1 MLWQRHSVQVDGSI
15 ESGIAGLMV
24 RQLVRRF
31 LAGNLLGRVMA
42 TYHSIVWIDHHKA
55 VVWNF
60 TDDGQSKSVVKT
72 PDQHEHT
79 HIRKSP
85 HGGHK
90 TPDALE
96 YFDGVAKVLAGMRE
110 ILVMGPAQTKVE
122 FLTFLR
128 NKHPQIRSEIVA
140 VESADH
146 PTDPE
151 LLAYARKYFTI
162 FDRRI

>member
-1 MLWQRHSVQVDGSI
+1 MS
-15 ESGIAGLMV
+15 
-24 RQLVRRF
+24 
-31 LAGNLLGRVMA
+31 
-42 TYHSIVWIDHHKA
+42 TYHSIVWIDHDKA

-60 TDDGQSKSVVKT
+60 TDDAQTKSVVKAH
-72 PDQHEHT
+72 DQDKHT

-90 TPDALE
+90 TPDNIE
-96 YFDGVAKVLAGMRE
+96 FFDGISKVLAGVRE
-110 ILVMGPAQTKVE
+110 ILVIGPAQTKDD

-128 NKHPQIRSEIVA
+128 KKHPQIRSEIVA

-151 LLAYARKYFTI
+151 LLAYARKYFTV

>member
-1 MLWQRHSVQVDGSI
+1 MQIRRLKGRALALVD
-15 ESGIAGLMV
+15 
-24 RQLVRRF
+24 RRRGWF
-31 LAGNLLGRVMA
+31 ANCLARNLLGRVMA

-60 TDDGQSKSVVKT
+60 TDDGQTKSVVKT

-90 TPDALE
+90 IPDALE
-96 YFDGVAKVLAGMRE
+96 YFDDVANVLAGVRE
-110 ILVMGPAQTKVE
+110 ILVMGPARTKDE

-128 NKHPQIRSEIVA
+128 KKHPQIRSEIVA
-140 VESADH
+140 IESADH
-146 PTDPE
+146 PTDQE
-151 LLAYARKYFTI
+151 LLAYARKYFTV

>member
-1 MLWQRHSVQVDGSI
+1 
-15 ESGIAGLMV
+15 
-24 RQLVRRF
+24 
-31 LAGNLLGRVMA
+31 MA

-60 TDDGQSKSVVKT
+60 TDGAQTKSVVKT

-90 TPDALE
+90 IPDALE
-96 YFDGVAKVLAGMRE
+96 FFEGIAKTLAGARE
-110 ILVMGPAQTKVE
+110 ILVIGPAQTKDD
-122 FLTFLR
+122 FLAFVR
-128 NKHPQIRSEIVA
+128 KKHPQIRAEIVA

-151 LLAYARKYFTI
+151 LLAYAKKYFNV

>member
-1 MLWQRHSVQVDGSI
+1 
-15 ESGIAGLMV
+15 
-24 RQLVRRF
+24 
-31 LAGNLLGRVMA
+31 MA

-60 TDDGQSKSVVKT
+60 TDDSQTKAIVKAA
-72 PDQHEHT
+72 DQHQHT

-90 TPDALE
+90 IPDALE
-96 YFDGVAKVLAGMRE
+96 FFDDVTKALAGVRE
-110 ILVMGPAQTKVE
+110 ILVIGPAQTKDE
-122 FLTFLR
+122 FLAYLQ
-128 NKHPQIRSEIVA
+128 NKHPQIRSMIVA

-151 LLAYARKYFTI
+151 LLAYARKYFSVH
-162 FDRRI
+162 DRMI

>member
-1 MLWQRHSVQVDGSI
+1 
-15 ESGIAGLMV
+15 
-24 RQLVRRF
+24 
-31 LAGNLLGRVMA
+31 MA
-42 TYHSIVWIDHHKA
+42 TYHSIVWMDHHKA

-60 TDDGQSKSVVKT
+60 TDDAQTKTLVKT

-90 TPDALE
+90 IPDALE
-96 YFDGVAKVLAGMRE
+96 YFEGIAKTLAGARE
-110 ILVMGPAQTKVE
+110 ILIIGPAQTKDD
-122 FLTFLR
+122 FLAFVGK
-128 NKHPQIRSEIVA
+128 KHPQIRAEIVA

-146 PTDPE
+146 PTDAE
-151 LLAYARKYFTI
+151 LLAHARKYFTV

>member
-1 MLWQRHSVQVDGSI
+1 
-15 ESGIAGLMV
+15 
-24 RQLVRRF
+24 
-31 LAGNLLGRVMA
+31 MA

-60 TDDGQSKSVVKT
+60 TDDAQTKSVVKT
-72 PDQHEHT
+72 ADQHEHT

-90 TPDALE
+90 VPDALE
-96 YFDGVAKVLAGMRE
+96 FFEGVAKALAGVRE
-110 ILVMGPAQTKVE
+110 ILVIGPAQTKDD
-122 FLTFLR
+122 FLAFVR
-128 NKHPQIRSEIVA
+128 KKHPQIRSEIVA

-146 PTDPE
+146 PTDPQ
-151 LLAYARKYFTI
+151 LLAYAREYFTV